1 MLFSV
6 YVTGNS
12 DGNRISSAHVH
23 PLLLRDTIERT
34 EGFGENVALSE
45 FVGCHQ
51 RYAFTWEIYMRTKIV
66 LFNPIPSTISRRKG
80 VLPLALLSIAR
91 GLDVEKYEIVIIDE
105 AVEIFPEEVVEG
117 ALCVGISAMIGY
129 QINSALK
136 LAKRIRTLHP
146 KVPLVWGGW
155 HPSILPKETVASD
168 FVDYVIRGQGEITF
182 FELINALEGNRALDD
197 ILGLTYKVKGEIT
210 SNPDRHLSDPNG
222 FPPLPYHLIDME
234 KYIHASEFGARTV
247 TYLSSIGCPF
257 SCGFCA
263 EQVVYGKRWLP
274 LSSERVIS
282 DFKSLKEQFK
292 VDSIIIN
299 DSNFFTN
306 QKRVVE
312 ICEKIMR
319 EELNLKWGNA
329 NGRTDQL
336 VKFERRTWQ
345 LMQESGLQC
354 ILTGA
359 ETYDDGIL
367 EIINKKATVED
378 TISLANIASEF
389 SVKIKFS
396 FMIGLPIANRKVSMD
411 DEFDNVIDFINKLYE
426 ISNKNHFLLFLYTP
440 FPGTPLYKRSI
451 ELGYESPDS
460 LEAWGGF
467 LEGLNHASTPWT
479 SMAMAEKVYQVN
491 FYFPFISN
499 AVLDIVNQ
507 YPLVIRWILI
517 PFERMLYMVMRF
529 RIKHKF
535 FDFPVEFNMIKLIFK
550 LFKRKI

>member
-1 MLFSV
+1 
-6 YVTGNS
+6 
-12 DGNRISSAHVH
+12 
-23 PLLLRDTIERT
+23 
-34 EGFGENVALSE
+34 
-45 FVGCHQ
+45 
-51 RYAFTWEIYMRTKIV
+51 MRPKIV

-91 GLDVEKYEIVIIDE
+91 GLDLEKYEIVIIDE
-105 AVEIFPEEVVEG
+105 AVESFPEEVVQD

-136 LAKRIRTLHP
+136 LAKRIRTLYP

-155 HPSILPKETVASD
+155 HPSILPDETAASD
-168 FVDYVIRGQGEITF
+168 FVDYVVRGQGETTF
-182 FELINALEGNRALDD
+182 SELINALEGHKTLGSVS
-197 ILGLTYKVKGEIT
+197 GLTYKINGIVK

-222 FPPLPYHLIDME
+222 FSPLPYHLINMK

-274 LSSERVIS
+274 LSPERVVS
-282 DFKSLKEQFK
+282 DFKHLKEQYK
-292 VDSIIIN
+292 IDSIIIN

-306 QKRVVE
+306 EKRVAA
-312 ICEKIMR
+312 ICENMTNK
-319 EELNLKWGNA
+319 ELNVKWGNA

-336 VKFERRTWQ
+336 VRFQRKTWQ
-345 LMQESGLQC
+345 LMRDSGLQC

-367 EIINKKATVED
+367 EIINKKATIED
-378 TISLANIASEF
+378 TIKLTHIANEF
-389 SVKIKFS
+389 GIKIKFS
-396 FMIGLPIANRKVSMD
+396 FMVGLPIANRKVPV
-411 DEFDNVIDFINKLYE
+411 DEEFESVIDFINQLYDV
-426 ISNKNHFLLFLYTP
+426 SNKNHFLLFLYTP
-440 FPGTPLYKRSI
+440 FPGTPLYRQSI
-451 ELGYESPDS
+451 ELGYKSPNS

-467 LEGLNHASTPWT
+467 LEGLNHASTPWINKEL
-479 SMAMAEKVYQVN
+479 AEKVYQVS

-499 AVLDIVNQ
+499 SAYDIINQ
-507 YPLVIRWILI
+507 YPLFIKLMLL
-517 PFERMLYMVMRF
+517 PFERMLYIVMKF

-535 FDFPVEFNMIKLIFK
+535 FDLPVEFNMIKLIFK
-550 LFKRKI
+550 LLKRKI

>member
-1 MLFSV
+1 
-6 YVTGNS
+6 
-12 DGNRISSAHVH
+12 
-23 PLLLRDTIERT
+23 
-34 EGFGENVALSE
+34 
-45 FVGCHQ
+45 
-51 RYAFTWEIYMRTKIV
+51 MRTRIV

-91 GLDVEKYEIVIIDE
+91 GLDVEKYEIIIIDE
-105 AVEIFPEEVVEG
+105 AVERFPEEVVQD

-136 LAKRIRTLHP
+136 LAKRIRTLYP

-155 HPSILPKETVASD
+155 HPSILPEETVASD

-182 FELINALEGNRALDD
+182 SELINALEGNKTLDSVP
-197 ILGLTYKVKGEIT
+197 GLTYKVNGNVK
-210 SNPDRHLSDPNG
+210 SNPDRQLSDPNG
-222 FPPLPYHLIDME
+222 FPPLPYHLINMK

-274 LSSERVIS
+274 LSPERVIA
-282 DFKSLKEQFK
+282 DFKYLKEQYK
-292 VDSIIIN
+292 IDSIIIN

-306 QKRVVE
+306 EKRVVE
-312 ICEKIMR
+312 ICERMMS
-319 EELNLKWGNA
+319 EGLNLKWGNA

-336 VKFERRTWQ
+336 VRFKKETWR
-345 LMQESGLQC
+345 LMRDNGLQC

-378 TISLANIASEF
+378 TISLTHIANEVGI
-389 SVKIKFS
+389 KIKFS
-396 FMIGLPIANRKVSMD
+396 FMIGLPIANRKVSVEN
-411 DEFDNVIDFINKLYE
+411 EFESMIDFINKLYE
-426 ISNKNHFLLFLYTP
+426 INNTNHFLLFLYTP
-440 FPGTPLYKRSI
+440 FPGTPLYIKSI
-451 ELGYESPDS
+451 ELGYKSPDS
-460 LEAWGGF
+460 LESWGDF
-467 LEGLNHASTPWT
+467 LEGLNHASTPWIN
-479 SMAMAEKVYQVN
+479 MDMAEKVYQVN

-499 AVLDIVNQ
+499 SAYDIINQ
-507 YPLVIRWILI
+507 YPLLIRLMLLPI
-517 PFERMLYMVMRF
+517 ERMLYTVMKY

-535 FDFPVEFNMIKLIFK
+535 FGLPIEFNMIRFILA
-550 LFKRKI
+550 LLKRKI

>member
-1 MLFSV
+1 M
-6 YVTGNS
+6 
-12 DGNRISSAHVH
+12 
-23 PLLLRDTIERT
+23 
-34 EGFGENVALSE
+34 ALSE

>member
-1 MLFSV
+1 M
-6 YVTGNS
+6 
-12 DGNRISSAHVH
+12 
-23 PLLLRDTIERT
+23 
-34 EGFGENVALSE
+34 
-45 FVGCHQ
+45 
-51 RYAFTWEIYMRTKIV
+51 
-66 LFNPIPSTISRRKG
+66 
-80 VLPLALLSIAR
+80 
-91 GLDVEKYEIVIIDE
+91 
-105 AVEIFPEEVVEG
+105 
-117 ALCVGISAMIGY
+117 
-129 QINSALK
+129 
-136 LAKRIRTLHP
+136 
-146 KVPLVWGGW
+146 
-155 HPSILPKETVASD
+155 
-168 FVDYVIRGQGEITF
+168 
-182 FELINALEGNRALDD
+182 DD

-234 KYIHASEFGARTV
+234 KHIHASEFGARTV

-292 VDSIIIN
+292 VDFIIIN

-396 FMIGLPIANRKVSMD
+396 FMTGLPIANRKVSMD

-426 ISNKNHFLLFLYTP
+426 ISNKNDFLLFLYTP

-451 ELGYESPDS
+451 ELGYENPDS

-467 LEGLNHASTPWT
+467 LERLNHASTPWT

-491 FYFPFISN
+491 FYFPFRTKCGFRHCKPK
-499 AVLDIVNQ
+499 

-535 FDFPVEFNMIKLIFK
+535 FDFPW
-550 LFKRKI
+550 